1 MKTRTMKKLLVCS
14 LLSFLFLTSYAQY
27 GDDRSGY
34 DGDFFSLQ
42 GALDLFRESSNLRA
56 FERKLNSEKYW
67 VNNLD
72 LNYDGEIDYV
82 RVEHRQQGNFHA
94 IILQALVD
102 RYEVQDVAVIEIEVL
117 RRGEAILQIIG
128 DEDLYGQEVVVEPV
142 DNYADYR
149 RGYHSQYGDFVNVYY
164 WRPVQNILDR
174 QYRIYASPYR
184 WQSYPSWWAPRICL
198 SWNVFRPRIV
208 IYSTRFH
215 IVRRHRLVRVRD
227 FYRPY
232 RSYCPTVL
240 QRTNTVRVRQGRAP
254 IYRTQASQPRNRNAN
269 TSRSRNE
276 VAQNP
281 RSRATQQRQTGSSIS
296 RKRSQEA
303 AGKDTRKRSTAEASQ
318 RSRSYETT
326 PRTSRNSSP
335 KQRSTEVQRSSRT
348 SSQGRARSTSPQSK
362 TPSRTRSNTSRS
374 SSRSASPN
382 VRSESKPKPS
392 TSRSSQ
398 SSARS
403 RSTTPSSSR
412 ARQSSGSSNR
422 KVGSSS
428 QSKARRSPA
437 SSSKTR
443 SSGSTSRSKSSSST
457 GRSKSSSTNSRSR
470 KGRGQ

>member
-1 MKTRTMKKLLVCS
+1 MKKLLVCS
-14 LLSFLFLTSYAQY
+14 LLSFLFLSSYAQY

-72 LNYDGEIDYV
+72 LNYDGDIDYV

-94 IILQALVD
+94 IVLQALVD
-102 RYEVQDVAVIEIEVL
+102 RYEVQDVAVIEIEIL

-128 DEDLYGQEVVVEPV
+128 DEDLYGREVVVEPV
-142 DNYADYR
+142 DDYADYR

-184 WQSYPSWWAPRICL
+184 WQYYPTWWAPRVCL
-198 SWNVFRPRIV
+198 SWNVFRPRVV

-215 IVRRHRLVRVRD
+215 IVRRHRLVLVRD

-232 RSYCPTVL
+232 RSYCPSVL

-254 IYRTQASQPRNRNAN
+254 IYRTQPSQPRNRNAN
-269 TSRSRNE
+269 TSRSRSE
-276 VAQNP
+276 VAQTP
-281 RSRATQQRQTGSSIS
+281 RSRATPQRQTGSSIS

-303 AGKDTRKRSTAEASQ
+303 AGKDTRRRSTAEASQ
-318 RSRSYETT
+318 RSRSYDT
-326 PRTSRNSSP
+326 PSRTSRNSSP
-335 KQRSTEVQRSSRT
+335 KKRSAEVQRSSRT

-362 TPSRTRSNTSRS
+362 TPSRTRTNTSRS
-374 SSRSASPN
+374 SSRSTTPN
-382 VRSESKPKPS
+382 VRRESKPRPS
-392 TSRSSQ
+392 TSRSQ
-398 SSARS
+398 SSSRS
-403 RSTTPSSSR
+403 RSSTTSPSR
-412 ARQSSGSSNR
+412 ARKSSGSSNR

-437 SSSKTR
+437 SSSK
-443 SSGSTSRSKSSSST
+443 SRSSSSSS
-457 GRSKSSSTNSRSR
+457 RSRSSSSNSRSR